1 MTDHGQTNDETGVRG
16 TPECPPRT
24 SNLEPRTSPTGRA
37 DIHLHTDTVDGL
49 QTPAALIDYA
59 ERETDLDVVA
69 VTDHDEIR
77 GAFAARELAAERNS
91 RLHVI
96 TGTEVTTRH
105 GHVLALFVERAFPM
119 LKTIDMTLAAIHEAG
134 GIAIVPHPMSWLTTS
149 IGERNLRRIHALGD
163 AGRRSGVYFD
173 AIEMLN
179 PSVAG
184 RVAAHRARI
193 LNRDVLGLP
202 VMAGSDAHASDLIG
216 TAYTT
221 FPGRTASDLRDAFV
235 AGTTRAHG
243 RYWTFGEHRA
253 IAGESL
259 YRAWVLVP
267 VRKAQQIA
275 GRMSVGAVREPPSP
289 NDRAVAI
296 GGGVGLGGRFANRP
310 YGEIERRAMKVAL
323 VSPYDVSYPGGW
335 RTTSR
340 IFRACCG

>member
-1 MTDHGQTNDETGVRG
+1 VTDPVQTNDKRSGFGVRG
-16 TPECPPRT
+16 SGNPDPCSSNCVPRIP
-24 SNLEPRTSPTGRA
+24 NPEPRTSRA

-49 QTPAALIDYA
+49 QTPADLIDYA

-77 GAFAARELAAERNS
+77 GAFAARDLAARRES

-105 GHVLALFVERAFPM
+105 GHVLALFVDRTFPM
-119 LKTIDMTLAAIHEAG
+119 LKSIDVTLAAIHEAG

-149 IGERNLRRIHALGD
+149 IGEHNLRRIHALG
-163 AGRRSGVYFD
+163 ASGRRSGVYFD

-179 PSVAG
+179 PSIAG
-184 RVAAHRARI
+184 RVAHQRART
-193 LNRDVLGLP
+193 LNRDVLRLP

-216 TAYTT
+216 SAYTT
-221 FPGRTASDLRDAFV
+221 FPGRTADDLRAAFA

-243 RYWTFGEHRA
+243 RFWTFGEHRA

-267 VRKAQQIA
+267 VRKAR
-275 GRMSVGAVREPPSP
+275 GVFGVRSSEFEEGNAPLRTS
-289 NDRAVAI
+289 NIEHRTSNS
-296 GGGVGLGGRFANRP
+296 GG
-310 YGEIERRAMKVAL
+310 
-323 VSPYDVSYPGGW
+323 
-335 RTTSR
+335 SR
-340 IFRACCG
+340 

>member
-1 MTDHGQTNDETGVRG
+1 MTDPVQMNEAAA
-16 TPECPPRT
+16 PRA
-24 SNLEPRTSPTGRA
+24 PRTGRA

-49 QTPAALIDYA
+49 QTPADLIDYA

-77 GAFAARELAAERNS
+77 GAFAARDLAAQQNS

-105 GHVLALFVERAFPM
+105 GHVLALFVDRTFPM
-119 LKTIDMTLAAIHEAG
+119 LKTIDATLAAIHEAG

-149 IGERNLRRIHALGD
+149 IGERNLRRIHALGE

-184 RVAAHRARI
+184 RVAHQRARA
-193 LNRDVLGLP
+193 LNREVLRLP
-202 VMAGSDAHASDLIG
+202 VMAGSDAHASDLIAS
-216 TAYTT
+216 AYTT
-221 FPGRTASDLRDAFV
+221 FPCGPEGSRTADDLRAAFV

-243 RYWTFGEHRA
+243 RFWTFGEHRA

-267 VRKAQQIA
+267 VRKAQQII
-275 GRMSVGAVREPPSP
+275 GRMTVGAVLEPPSLATSDASRMATARSSGEGGSSTAP
-289 NDRAVAI
+289 TDR
-296 GGGVGLGGRFANRP
+296 LGS
-310 YGEIERRAMKVAL
+310 ER
-323 VSPYDVSYPGGW
+323 
-335 RTTSR
+335 
-340 IFRACCG
+340 